1 MNPSR
6 QLVQARLMVTFARV
20 VESGSISM
28 AATLLSLDKAGISRQ
43 ISELE
48 AMLGVKLLNRST
60 RGLCLTDVGS
70 AVYERAARV
79 VAELEST
86 HAEAE
91 HARAVP
97 SGVLSI
103 SASVAFGVAH
113 LVPHLGAFSKQ
124 HPEIKLDLC
133 LLDRHVDPFEEG
145 IDVLLRI
152 CDAPPDN
159 MVASRLTDIRYAL
172 VAAPTFLACTKP
184 LTSPQDLAGIHCLFY
199 GFRKHT
205 SVWGLRCCP
214 DLRSLTTSHRARC
227 WKSFPSMS
235 RRAISAPA
243 CMHSI
248 LRAVTRH
255 PSSEC
260 SWTSSRVLGSWTRL
274 GTVRQR
280 QLLRTRPRLEGLR
293 YWQIGR
299 MSRVACLA
307 FAVANHCSH
316 ALHWSR
322 RMCL

>member
-91 HARAVP
+91 HARAIP

-113 LVPHLGAFSKQ
+113 LVPYLGAFSKK

-159 MVASRLTDIRYAL
+159 MVASRLTDIHYVL

-184 LTSPQDLAGIHCLFY
+184 LTSPRDLAGVHCLFY

-205 SVWGLRCCP
+205 SVWRFASG
-214 DLRSLTTSHRARC
+214 
-227 WKSFPSMS
+227 
-235 RRAISAPA
+235 
-243 CMHSI
+243 
-248 LRAVTRH
+248 
-255 PSSEC
+255 E
-260 SWTSSRVLGSWTRL
+260 
-274 GTVRQR
+274 GTVEVPVTTDISVNNSDAVKSLAVQGLGVA
-280 QLLRTRPRLEGLR
+280 LLPR
-293 YWQIGR
+293 
-299 MSRVACLA
+299 
-307 FAVANHCSH
+307 FAVAEDIASGALVEVLPLHVPQGYLGTGLY
-316 ALHWSR
+316 ALHPPSR
-322 RMCL
+322 HPAPKLRAFLDFIKGAWLLDQTWHRPAVVVATPSPAA